1 MSRSLEPR
9 EGRRL
14 YGQDPGTYALGRPD
28 YPERVYERLAS
39 RCGLAEATRVIEV
52 GPGTGLVTRR
62 LLGAGA
68 HVTGIE
74 PNAAMSAYLGRTIAD
89 AALDVIVEAFEDVD
103 VSPDSFDL
111 AVAATSFHWV
121 SQTDGMRQFRRLLR
135 RGGWAAIW
143 WMLCDD
149 PEAPDDLT
157 SLVEDRCGGFP
168 GAPTSAGDP
177 PFQLD
182 TAARSAELADAGF
195 LAVESEVI
203 RSAVVL
209 DAASARALY
218 ASMAIV
224 LRLPPEEQA
233 DVLNAVEATVD
244 DRFGGRLERQMVT
257 AMYTARNR

>member
-1 MSRSLEPR
+1 M
-9 EGRRL
+9 
-14 YGQDPGTYALGRPD
+14 
-28 YPERVYERLAS
+28 
-39 RCGLAEATRVIEV
+39 IEV

-68 HVTGIE
+68 YVTGIE
-74 PNAAMSAYLGRTIAD
+74 PNAAMSAYLDRTIAD
-89 AALDVIVEAFEDVD
+89 NALDVIGDAFEDVD
-103 VSPDSFDL
+103 LSPDSFDL

-121 SQTDGMRQFRRLLR
+121 AQPAGMRQLRRLLR

-143 WMLCDD
+143 WMLFDD

-157 SLVEDRCGGFP
+157 RMVEDRWGFP

-182 TAARSAELADAGF
+182 TAARSAELSDAGF
-195 LAVESEVI
+195 LDVESEVI

-209 DAASARALY
+209 DTASARAPY

-244 DRFGGRLERQMVT
+244 DRFGGRLEPQMVT
-257 AMYTARNR
+257 AMYTARSP